1 MVVAVAATAVAAAA
15 DAKQYSYRNARHL
28 PGIFFSL
35 KIFLKTVDTP
45 LQFSVLQMFAGIV
58 AVRHNLCVCNSK
70 SIFMERMNRQMP
82 SDENRP
88 MEYDA
93 ANDRLTGMTD
103 LEKLVD
109 KLEKEGYTDQYR
121 VEGGKLHDL
130 TNNKKYKPKDV
141 KAVNFYR
148 FEGISNPDDMSI
160 LYAIETSDGRKG
172 TLADAY
178 GMYSDDETGEFL
190 NQIEVTKKKV

>member
-1 MVVAVAATAVAAAA
+1 
-15 DAKQYSYRNARHL
+15 
-28 PGIFFSL
+28 
-35 KIFLKTVDTP
+35 
-45 LQFSVLQMFAGIV
+45 
-58 AVRHNLCVCNSK
+58 
-70 SIFMERMNRQMP
+70 MERLNRHRP
-82 SDENRP
+82 SGDNRP

-93 ANDRLTGMTD
+93 ANDRLTNMTD
-103 LEKLVD
+103 MEKCLN
-109 KLEKEGYTDQYR
+109 KLEAEGYTDQYK

-130 TNNKKYKPKDV
+130 TNNKKYKAKDV

-178 GMYSDDETGEFL
+178 GFYSDDETGEFM
-190 NQIEVTKKKV
+190 NQIEINKKKV